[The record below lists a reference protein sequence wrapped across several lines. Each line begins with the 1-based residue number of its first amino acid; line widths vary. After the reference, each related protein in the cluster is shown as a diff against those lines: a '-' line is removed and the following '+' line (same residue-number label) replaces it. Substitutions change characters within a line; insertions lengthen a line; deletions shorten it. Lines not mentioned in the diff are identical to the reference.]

1 MALMRTV
8 EVLFV
13 IIIIIGAFL
22 ITSQFAVLPSPRQ
35 IFGTNLQELAVSTL
49 QTLDAQYNLSR
60 TAFSSNPN
68 AWGALQKSLAAS
80 LPPNVVFNLTVFNI
94 NSTGGVVTYHLAN
107 SISNAAGTLGVGS
120 ESASC
125 LVTSSNVT
133 FGVTPQKIGGGKPKT
148 LYILNCNDSNGWWIT
163 GYTGQSLASDLKN
176 ILSPYFQTT
185 ILVNST
191 YQLGLLLNGT
201 TISHLPTENVAGAVV
216 INTFG
221 EAVPI
226 PAGYYNK
233 TGYRSSDQS
242 YANYTYTLGRRVNAY
257 NWTWVSIVGYPFYY
271 VTNTKTLNNIQA
283 WGIYGTRMVGT
294 NNGQGPAGLNA
305 FLRGLDGQ
313 SYLYNSTSITEEIGV
328 VYLSSA
334 ALDRCNYY
342 GIYPAPYQTATRAL
356 PSYILGPYHLT
367 ATEIFN
373 RSPSY
378 PTYIAAATYSHKGGG
393 AFLAIGATRIP
404 DIRVAALGLLMYYN
418 PQIYKSQ
425 FEASGTS
432 RLITL
437 QLAQQGGT

>member
-1 MALMRTV
+1 MRTV

-22 ITSQFAVLPSPRQ
+22 ITTQFAVLPYPSQ
-35 IFGTNLQELAVSTL
+35 IFGTNLRELAASTL

-60 TAFSSNPN
+60 IVFSTNPN

-80 LPPNVVFNLTVFNI
+80 LPPNIIFNLTVFNI
-94 NSTGGVVTYHLAN
+94 NYTGGVVTYRLAN
-107 SISNAAGTLGVGS
+107 SISDAAGNLGVGS

-133 FGVTPQKIGGGKPKT
+133 FGITPQKIGGGKPKT
-148 LYILNCNDSNGWWIT
+148 LYILNCNDANGWWIT
-163 GYTGQSLASDLKN
+163 GYTGQSLASDFKN

-191 YQLGLLLNGT
+191 YQLGCLLNGT
-201 TISHLPTENVAGAVV
+201 RISSLPTENITGAVI

-226 PAGYYNK
+226 PAGYY
-233 TGYRSSDQS
+233 TTIGYDSKNGS
-242 YANYTYTLGRRVNAY
+242 YANYTYTLGLRVKAY
-257 NWTWVSIVGYPFYY
+257 NCTWVSIVGYPFYY
-271 VTNTKTLNNIQA
+271 VTNTKTFKTTQNT
-283 WGIYGTRMVGT
+283 WGIYGMQITG
-294 NNGQGPAGLNA
+294 NKSDEGSSGLNA
-305 FLRGLDGQ
+305 FLQGLAGQ
-313 SYLYNSTSITEEIGV
+313 TYKYNDTWITGSPGV

-334 ALDRCNYY
+334 ALYSCNYY
-342 GIYPAPYQTATRAL
+342 GIYSAPYQTSTRAL
-356 PSYILGPYHLT
+356 PSYILSSYSLT

-373 RSPSY
+373 PVGNW
-378 PTYIAAATYSHKGGG
+378 IAGATYRHTGGG
-393 AFLAIGATRIP
+393 AFTAIGATRIP
-404 DIRVAALGLLMYYN
+404 DIRVSALGLLMYYH

-432 RLITL
+432 RLVTL